1 MTDQQRPVLE
11 AGLSA
16 EEGKITARPYRPV
29 RAFCR
34 RVARNKL
41 AVAGGLVVILFFVV
55 AVSFWLLSLADV
67 RWPHDPDA
75 TQVEAKLSSPS
86 RSHPLG
92 TDHLGRDVLSRMLH
106 GSRISLTVG
115 FVAVGVSV
123 VLGVLVGS
131 VAGYFGRW
139 VDMLLMRCV
148 DVMMCFPRFF
158 LVLTVV
164 ALLKP
169 NFWNVILVIG
179 LTGWTGTSRL
189 VRAEMLSLRARDFVV
204 AAEALGARRRRVMF
218 VHMLPNAL
226 APVLVSATLGVAGAI
241 LLESGL
247 SFLGFGVQP
256 PRPTWG
262 NILADGRLYI
272 LDAWWMTLFPG
283 LAILVTVLAFN
294 LFGEGLRDA
303 LSARRGPE
311 SR

>member
-1 MTDQQRPVLE
+1 
-11 AGLSA
+11 
-16 EEGKITARPYRPV
+16 
-29 RAFCR
+29 
-34 RVARNKL
+34 
-41 AVAGGLVVILFFVV
+41 
-55 AVSFWLLSLADV
+55 
-67 RWPHDPDA
+67 
-75 TQVEAKLSSPS
+75 
-86 RSHPLG
+86 
-92 TDHLGRDVLSRMLH
+92 MLYGAH
-106 GSRISLTVG
+106 ISLSVG

-123 VLGVLVGS
+123 ILGVLVGS
-131 VAGYFGRW
+131 IAGYFGGW
-139 VDMLLMRCV
+139 MDMLLMRFV
-148 DVMMCFPRFF
+148 DVVMCFPRFF

-189 VRAEMLSLRARDFVV
+189 VRAEMLSLKQRDFVV
-204 AAEALGARRRRVMF
+204 AAEALGAPRRRVMF
-218 VHMLPNAL
+218 FHMLPNAL

-272 LDAWWMTLFPG
+272 FDAWWMTLFPG
-283 LAILVTVLAFN
+283 VAILVTVLAFN